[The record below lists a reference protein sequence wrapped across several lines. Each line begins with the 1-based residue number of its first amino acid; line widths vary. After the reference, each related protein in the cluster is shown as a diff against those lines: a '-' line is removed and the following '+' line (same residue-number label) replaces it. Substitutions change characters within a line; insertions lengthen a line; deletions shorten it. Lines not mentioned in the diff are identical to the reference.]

1 MSVFPVMLGTRLRA
15 TKVNSCGL
23 PIAGPANYL
32 VTDGFVKVTLT
43 PVNRDANDLEQ
54 TNAEGK
60 VCVKGRT
67 PPQRKWYTAEVELC
81 NVNTGLITLFN
92 GWPQILD
99 FDDAPIGFRDK
110 TDVESDFGVALE
122 VWAGGTADD
131 DCPTPTTDS
140 IFSNPTSGKKYG
152 YLLFCATEFQ
162 LGNIEIGNQV
172 STFTLTGIT
181 YAMPQWGRGPWNVAA
196 IDSGGTA
203 GRLLE
208 PLDNDAQITMFRT
221 PIAPPEKTPGAEPCA
236 LAISTVFTSPNYY
249 FGGPSNAPAA
259 DVAPAQAICTDS
271 MVTKTVT
278 ITGTPTGG
286 TFTLTYNGQ
295 TTSGIAYNAAASAVQ
310 TALEA
315 LSNLAPGDVS
325 VTGGPGPATP
335 YSVVF
340 ADGGTLAAS
349 GASLTGGSSP
359 SVTVT

>member
-1 MSVFPVMLGTRLRA
+1 MLGLKLRA

-32 VTDGFVKVTLT
+32 VTDGFVKTTLT

-54 TNAEGK
+54 VNAEGK

-67 PPQRKWYTAEVELC
+67 PPQRKWYTAEIELC

-99 FDDAPIGFRDK
+99 YADVPVGFRDK
-110 TDVESDFGVALE
+110 TDVETDYGVAIE
-122 VWAGGTADD
+122 VWTGGAADD

-140 IFSNPTSGKKYG
+140 IFTVGGTGKKYG
-152 YLLFCATEFQ
+152 YLLFCAREFVIS
-162 LGNIEIGNQV
+162 NPIEIGNQI
-172 STFTLTGIT
+172 STFTLSGIT
-181 YAMPQWGRGPWNVAA
+181 YPLPQWGRGPWNVAA
-196 IDSGGTA
+196 IDSSNTP

-208 PLDNDAQITMFRT
+208 PMDNDSQYAFFRT
-221 PIAPPEKTPGAEPCA
+221 PIAPPEKTPGSEPCP
-236 LAISTVFTSPNYY
+236 LAISSIFTNPNYY

-259 DVAPAQAICTDS
+259 DVAPHQAICTED

-295 TTSGIAYNAAASAVQ
+295 TTSGIPYNAAATAVQ

-315 LSNLAPGDVS
+315 LSNLAPGDVE
-325 VTGGPGPATP
+325 VTGGPGPGTP
-335 YSVVF
+335 FSVVF
-340 ADGGTLAAS
+340 ANGGTLTAS
-349 GASLTGGSSP
+349 GSGLTGGSSP
-359 SVTVT
+359 AVTVT